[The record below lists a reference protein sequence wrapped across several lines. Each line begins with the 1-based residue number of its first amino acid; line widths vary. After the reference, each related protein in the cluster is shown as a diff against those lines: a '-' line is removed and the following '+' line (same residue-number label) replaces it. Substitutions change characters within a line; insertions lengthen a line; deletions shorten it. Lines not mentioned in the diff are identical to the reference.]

1 MVYLNSWAKL
11 KYKEKD
17 EAFKIV
23 SVRATDIIG
32 ANQLWVFNTKNK
44 ALIMYNAMGPA
55 GLNIKG
61 SSVTGFDEKTSMSK
75 TLRKPENHLPKVAD
89 GGKVVLRR
97 LLEGIKSKS
106 KPANGRINA
115 EMVLVRIIK

>member
-1 MVYLNSWAKL
+1 
-11 KYKEKD
+11 
-17 EAFKIV
+17 
-23 SVRATDIIG
+23 
-32 ANQLWVFNTKNK
+32 
-44 ALIMYNAMGPA
+44 MYNAMGPA

-75 TLRKPENHLPKVAD
+75 TLRKPENHLPKVVD